1 MKKVGERLPVTE
13 DVTVDWKALEQ
24 KLDLLFAPSCDPYRA
39 GAAVLLAK
47 PPDAVSQ
54 DERDVYMRIA
64 AQRGESEQVAR
75 RAADMF
81 HEILS
86 ALSSEDLVA
95 DSRNAIMADKHMRS
109 REQLKKIAADG
120 FELCA
125 RHLAA
130 MGAPDV
136 TIHECGE
143 QALGEQPWSGQE

>member
-1 MKKVGERLPVTE
+1 MTVA
-13 DVTVDWKALEQ
+13 VDWTALER
-24 KLDLLFAPSCDPYRA
+24 KLDLLFTPGCDPYRA
-39 GAAVLLAK
+39 GVAALLAK
-47 PPDAVSQ
+47 SPDAVTQ
-54 DERDVYMRIA
+54 DERDIVKRVYMHIA

-95 DSRNAIMADKHMRS
+95 DTRNAIMAEKLREHMRS
-109 REQLKKIAADG
+109 RDQLKKLAGDG
-120 FELCA
+120 FELCV
-125 RHLAA
+125 RSLAA

-143 QALGEQPWSGQE
+143 QAFGEQPWSGQE